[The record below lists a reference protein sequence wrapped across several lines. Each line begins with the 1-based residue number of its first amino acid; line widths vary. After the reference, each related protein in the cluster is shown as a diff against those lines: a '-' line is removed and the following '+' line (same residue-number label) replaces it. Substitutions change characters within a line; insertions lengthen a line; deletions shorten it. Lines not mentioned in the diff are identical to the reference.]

1 MNSSI
6 KYMERELKNHD
17 SSLFIQESRAGRF
30 DIYRKSKLGCNP
42 PHFIFSLT
50 DTWNPKGKPVPWGID
65 VVLNRIKAHDMWRDD
80 TFIERWITEH
90 KKDEESKGR
99 AFKNSVESF
108 LYDFRGQFHRA
119 TNEINTSLLDKK
131 VIRKEG

>member
-6 KYMERELKNHD
+6 RYMERELKSHD
-17 SSLFIQESRAGRF
+17 SSLFIQESKAGRF
-30 DIYRKSKLGCNP
+30 DVYRKSSLGCNP

-50 DTWNPKGKPVPWGID
+50 DTWQPTGRPVPWGID
-65 VVLNRIKAHDMWRDD
+65 IVINRIKAHDIWRDD
-80 TFIERWITEH
+80 SFIERWISNHE
-90 KKDEESKGR
+90 KEKESEGR

-108 LYDFRGQFHRA
+108 LYDFRSQFSRA